1 MTHHVL
7 AIKIVFVPEAVL
19 LGFLLYLVFLLVCNP
34 VIIPTIVFKSL
45 RQHALSTGITAVSI
59 GLGCGLLMA
68 VWVVNFQTQR
78 EFKNVTGGFD
88 AILGPRGSPT
98 QLVLNS
104 LFHMDSSPGL
114 ISARDYQN
122 FRTKYQRFYKNA
134 VPIAVGDNYQGYRIV
149 GTTHDL
155 FAAEHSPGKKYE
167 ISVGEYFIQNE
178 KEWAKEAVIG
188 DFVARKL
195 GLRLNGMFHPYHG
208 VNYDPTADRQYEQA
222 MEKYRANQAEAKKN
236 GVEFKERE
244 PEPPYHPDT
253 YRVVGILKPT
263 GTPADRVIWI
273 PIEGLQQMDGHPEG
287 YANDVSAVLIKLSG
301 KKLATRAFN
310 ANRLD
315 AIYNTDTDNLT
326 FVKSPDAVVAQL
338 FKRLGWAEK
347 VLRWVA
353 YLVAVVAAGSVLASI
368 YNSMNERRREFAILR
383 ALGARRDTVFSVIVL
398 ESAGISAFGAVIGFA
413 VYAGIMT
420 VAESILRNEIGVT
433 LRPFEWHE
441 VMAYVPFGLIAL
453 GAVVGIVPALKAYS
467 TDVAENLI
475 PQS

>member
-1 MTHHVL
+1 MT
-7 AIKIVFVPEAVL
+7 FWM
-19 LGFLLYLVFLLVCNP
+19 
-34 VIIPTIVFKSL
+34 IIRNSL
-45 RQHALSTGITAVSI
+45 RQHALSTAITAASI

-104 LFHMDSSPGL
+104 LFHIDSSPGL
-114 ISARDYQN
+114 ISARDYQF

-167 ISVGEYFIQNE
+167 ISVGEYFIQND

-188 DFVARKL
+188 DFAARKL
-195 GLRLNGMFHPYHG
+195 GLRLNTKFNPYHG
-208 VNYDPTADRQYEQA
+208 LNFAPGQKPHKDEYT
-222 MEKYRANQAEAKKN
+222 
-236 GVEFKERE
+236 
-244 PEPPYHPDT
+244 
-253 YRVVGILKPT
+253 VVGILKPT

-273 PIEGLQQMDGHPEG
+273 PIEGLQQMDGHDPR
-287 YANDVSAVLIKLSG
+287 YAGDVSAVLIQMSDNPT
-301 KKLATRAFN
+301 AHSFN
-310 ANRLD
+310 ANSLD
-315 AIYNTDTDNLT
+315 NIYNKGTDHLT
-326 FVKSPDAVVAQL
+326 FVKSTNDVVGRL
-338 FKRLGWAEK
+338 FERIGWAEK
-347 VLRWVA
+347 VLTWVA

-383 ALGARRDTVFSVIVL
+383 ALGARRGTVFSVIVL
-398 ESAGISAFGAVIGFA
+398 ESAAISALGAVLGFV
-413 VYAGIMT
+413 VYAGIMSA
-420 VAESILRNEIGVT
+420 AESILRNEIGVT

-441 VMAYVPFGLIAL
+441 VMVYVPFGLIAL

>member
-1 MTHHVL
+1 M
-7 AIKIVFVPEAVL
+7 
-19 LGFLLYLVFLLVCNP
+19 
-34 VIIPTIVFKSL
+34 IIRNSL
-45 RQHALSTGITAVSI
+45 RQHALSTVITATSI

-134 VPIAVGDNYQGYRIV
+134 VPIAVGDNYEGFRIV

-155 FAAEHSPGKKYE
+155 FAVEHSPGKRYE
-167 ISVGEYFIQNE
+167 ISVGEYFIQND

-188 DFVARKL
+188 DFAARKL
-195 GLRLNGMFHPYHG
+195 GLRLNMKFNPYHG
-208 VNYDPTADRQYEQA
+208 LNFAPGQKPHKDEYT
-222 MEKYRANQAEAKKN
+222 
-236 GVEFKERE
+236 
-244 PEPPYHPDT
+244 
-253 YRVVGILKPT
+253 VVGILKPT

-273 PIEGLQQMDGHPEG
+273 PIEGLQQMDGHDPR
-287 YANDVSAVLIKLSG
+287 YAGDVSAVLIQMSDNPT
-301 KKLATRAFN
+301 AHSFN
-310 ANRLD
+310 ANSLD
-315 AIYNTDTDNLT
+315 NIYNKGTDHLT
-326 FVKSPDAVVAQL
+326 FVKSTNDVVVRL
-338 FKRLGWAEK
+338 FERIGWAEK
-347 VLRWVA
+347 VLTWVA

-383 ALGARRDTVFSVIVL
+383 ALGARRGTVFSVIVL
-398 ESAGISAFGAVIGFA
+398 ESAAISAFGAVLGFA

-420 VAESILRNEIGVT
+420 AAESILRNEIGVT

-441 VMAYVPFGLIAL
+441 VMAYVPFGLIVL

>member
-1 MTHHVL
+1 MT
-7 AIKIVFVPEAVL
+7 FWM
-19 LGFLLYLVFLLVCNP
+19 
-34 VIIPTIVFKSL
+34 IIRNSL
-45 RQHALSTGITAVSI
+45 RQHALSTAITATSI

-88 AILGPRGSPT
+88 CILGPRGSQL
-98 QLVLNS
+98 QLVMNS

-114 ISARDYQN
+114 ISAEDYN
-122 FRTKYQRFYKNA
+122 FFRTKYQRFYKNA
-134 VPIAVGDNYQGYRIV
+134 VPIAVGDNFRGYRIV

-155 FAAEHSPGKKYE
+155 FAAEHSPGKRYE
-167 ISVGEYFIQNE
+167 ISVGEYFIQND

-188 DFVARKL
+188 DFAARKL
-195 GLRLNGMFHPYHG
+195 GLRLNTKFNPYHG
-208 VNYDPTADRQYEQA
+208 LNFAPGQKPHKDEYT
-222 MEKYRANQAEAKKN
+222 
-236 GVEFKERE
+236 
-244 PEPPYHPDT
+244 
-253 YRVVGILKPT
+253 VVGILKPT

-273 PIEGLQQMDGHPEG
+273 PIEGLQQMDGHDPR
-287 YANDVSAVLIKLSG
+287 YAGDVSAVLIQMSDNPT
-301 KKLATRAFN
+301 AHSFN
-310 ANRLD
+310 ANSLD
-315 AIYNTDTDNLT
+315 NIYNKGTDHLT
-326 FVKSPDAVVAQL
+326 FVKSTNDVVVRL
-338 FKRLGWAEK
+338 FDRFGWAEK

-383 ALGARRDTVFSVIVL
+383 ALGARRGTVFSVIVL
-398 ESAGISAFGAVIGFA
+398 ESAAISALGAVLGFA
-413 VYAGIMT
+413 VYAGIMSA
-420 VAESILRNEIGVT
+420 AESILRNEIGVT

-441 VMAYVPFGLIAL
+441 VMAYVPLGLVAL

>member
-1 MTHHVL
+1 MNAEGLELPLVL
-7 AIKIVFVPEAVL
+7 WLVIVGVGLLL
-19 LGFLLYLVFLLVCNP
+19 LGFAVYLLVQLCLNP
-34 VIIPTIVFKSL
+34 VVISTIVVKSL
-45 RQHALSTGITAVSI
+45 RQHALSTVITASSI
-59 GLGCGLLMA
+59 GLGGGLLMG
-68 VWVVNFQTQR
+68 VWVVNYQTQR

-88 AILGPRGSPT
+88 CILGPRGSQL
-98 QLVLNS
+98 QLVMNS

-114 ISARDYQN
+114 ISTADYEMFQ
-122 FRTKYQRFYKNA
+122 TKYKRFYKNA
-134 VPIAVGDNYQGYRIV
+134 VPIAVGDNYEGFRIV

-155 FAAEHSPGKKYE
+155 FSAEHSPGQKYE
-167 ISVGEYFIQNE
+167 IAVGEYFIQNE
-178 KEWAKEAVIG
+178 TEWAKEAVIG
-188 DFVARKL
+188 DFTARKL
-195 GLRLNGMFHPYHG
+195 GLRLNQKFNPYHG
-208 VNYDPTADRQYEQA
+208 LNFAPGQKPHKDEYI
-222 MEKYRANQAEAKKN
+222 
-236 GVEFKERE
+236 
-244 PEPPYHPDT
+244 
-253 YRVVGILKPT
+253 VVGILKPT

-338 FKRLGWAEK
+338 FERLGWAEK

-383 ALGARRDTVFSVIVL
+383 ALGARRGTVFSVIVI
-398 ESAGISAFGAVIGFA
+398 ESATIAAVGAVIGFV

-420 VAESILRNEIGVT
+420 AAESILRNEIGVT
-433 LRPFEWHE
+433 LNPYELHTM
-441 VMAYVPFGLIAL
+441 MAIVPFGLVWL
-453 GAVVGIVPALKAYS
+453 GAVVGIVPALKAYG

>member
-1 MTHHVL
+1 MTL
-7 AIKIVFVPEAVL
+7 W
-19 LGFLLYLVFLLVCNP
+19 
-34 VIIPTIVFKSL
+34 IIIRNSL
-45 RQHALSTGITAVSI
+45 RQHALSTIITAASI
-59 GLGCGLLMA
+59 GLGGGLLMA
-68 VWVVNFQTQR
+68 VWVVNYQTQR
-78 EFKNVTGGFD
+78 EFKNVPGGFD

-104 LFHMDSSPGL
+104 LFHIDSSPGL
-114 ISARDYQN
+114 ISGQDYHN
-122 FRTKYQRFYKNA
+122 FRAKYQRFYKNA

-195 GLRLNGMFHPYHG
+195 GLRLNGQFHPYHG

-273 PIEGLQQMDGHPEG
+273 PIEGLQQMDGHPED

-301 KKLATRAFN
+301 NKLATRAFN

-315 AIYNTDTDNLT
+315 AIYNKATDNLT

-338 FKRLGWAEK
+338 FERLGWAEK

-383 ALGARRDTVFSVIVL
+383 ALGARRGTVFSVIVI
-398 ESAGISAFGAVIGFA
+398 ESATIAAVGAVIGFA

-420 VAESILRNEIGVT
+420 AAESILRNEIGVT
-433 LRPFEWHE
+433 LNPYELHTM
-441 VMAYVPFGLIAL
+441 MAIVPFGLVWL
-453 GAVVGIVPALKAYS
+453 GAVVGIVPALKAYG

>member
-1 MTHHVL
+1 M
-7 AIKIVFVPEAVL
+7 
-19 LGFLLYLVFLLVCNP
+19 
-34 VIIPTIVFKSL
+34 IIRNSL
-45 RQHALSTGITAVSI
+45 RQHALSTAITAASI
-59 GLGCGLLMA
+59 GLGGGLLMA

-114 ISARDYQN
+114 ISAADYKM

-134 VPIAVGDNYQGYRIV
+134 VPIAVGDNYEGFRIV

-155 FAAEHSPGKKYE
+155 FAAEHSPGKRYE
-167 ISVGEYFIQNE
+167 ISVGEYFIQND
-178 KEWAKEAVIG
+178 KEWAQEAVIG
-188 DFVARKL
+188 DFAARKL
-195 GLRLNGMFHPYHG
+195 GLRLNTKFNPYHG
-208 VNYDPTADRQYEQA
+208 LNFAPGQKPHKDEYT
-222 MEKYRANQAEAKKN
+222 
-236 GVEFKERE
+236 
-244 PEPPYHPDT
+244 
-253 YRVVGILKPT
+253 VVGILKPT

-273 PIEGLQQMDGHPEG
+273 PIEGLQQMDGHDPR
-287 YANDVSAVLIKLSG
+287 YAGDVSAVLIQMSDNPT
-301 KKLATRAFN
+301 AHSFN
-310 ANRLD
+310 ANSLD
-315 AIYNTDTDNLT
+315 NIYNKGTDHLT
-326 FVKSPDAVVAQL
+326 FVKSTNDVVVRL
-338 FKRLGWAEK
+338 FERFGWAEK

-353 YLVAVVAAGSVLASI
+353 YLVSVVAAGSVLASI

-383 ALGARRDTVFSVIVL
+383 ALGARRGTVFSVIVL
-398 ESAGISAFGAVIGFA
+398 ESAAISAFGAALGFA

-420 VAESILRNEIGVT
+420 AAESILRNEIGVT

-441 VMAYVPFGLIAL
+441 VMAYVPFGLIVL

>member
-1 MTHHVL
+1 MT
-7 AIKIVFVPEAVL
+7 FWM
-19 LGFLLYLVFLLVCNP
+19 
-34 VIIPTIVFKSL
+34 IIRNSL
-45 RQHALSTGITAVSI
+45 RQHALSTVITATSI

-88 AILGPRGSPT
+88 CILGPRGSQL
-98 QLVLNS
+98 QLVMNS

-114 ISARDYQN
+114 ISTEDYKT

-134 VPIAVGDNYQGYRIV
+134 VPIAVGDNYEGFRIV

-155 FAAEHSPGKKYE
+155 FAAEHSPGKRYE
-167 ISVGEYFIQNE
+167 ISVGEYFIQND
-178 KEWAKEAVIG
+178 KEWAKESVIG
-188 DFVARKL
+188 DFAARKL
-195 GLRLNGMFHPYHG
+195 GLRLNMKFNPYHG
-208 VNYDPTADRQYEQA
+208 LNFAPGQKPHKDEY
-222 MEKYRANQAEAKKN
+222 N
-236 GVEFKERE
+236 
-244 PEPPYHPDT
+244 
-253 YRVVGILKPT
+253 VVGILKPT

-273 PIEGLQQMDGHPEG
+273 PIEGLQQMDGHDPR
-287 YANDVSAVLIKLSG
+287 YAGDVSAVLIQMSDNPT
-301 KKLATRAFN
+301 AHSFN
-310 ANRLD
+310 ANQLD
-315 AIYNTDTDNLT
+315 NIYNKGTEHLT
-326 FVKSPDAVVAQL
+326 FVKSTNDVVVRL
-338 FKRLGWAEK
+338 FNRIGWAEK

-383 ALGARRDTVFSVIVL
+383 ALGARRGTVFSVIVL
-398 ESAGISAFGAVIGFA
+398 ESAAISAFGAVLGFA

-420 VAESILRNEIGVT
+420 AAESILRNEIGVT